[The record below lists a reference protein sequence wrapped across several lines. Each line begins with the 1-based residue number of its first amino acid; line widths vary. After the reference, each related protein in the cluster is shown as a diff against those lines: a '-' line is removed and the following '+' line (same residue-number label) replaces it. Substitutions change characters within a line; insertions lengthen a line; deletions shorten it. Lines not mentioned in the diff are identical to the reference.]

1 MSALFLIKNN
11 VFANNKFMEIAISV
25 FILLMSLFF
34 IVKGGDY
41 FVDASSTI
49 AKKLKI
55 PQLVVGATF
64 VSIATT
70 LPELIIAIISSLD
83 GTTGLAVG
91 NSVGSALCNI
101 GLICG
106 ITFLICPSDINR
118 GGTLKY
124 YLLIFVAILLFVFS
138 LWFNIFLWQAFVLI
152 VCAILFF
159 VFNFFDA
166 KKVAPQKTSA
176 TQTEEKTTSIWLT
189 LILFVIGAL
198 GVGGGA
204 YMLVEEVTFLC
215 EKIGISEQFVGL
227 TFVAIGT
234 SLPELTTTLTSIK
247 KKQPYLAIGNII
259 GSNII
264 NLTLILGATRI
275 TAWNDGLAISKQ
287 TTFVS
292 LPLMV
297 LLTLLLV
304 LPILIK
310 KKSFRWQGVCFIF
323 LYVLYIG
330 YLITTS
336 LMTSV

>member
-1 MSALFLIKNN
+1 MD
-11 VFANNKFMEIAISV
+11 IAISV
-25 FILLMSLFF
+25 LILLMSLFF

-55 PQLVVGATF
+55 PQLIVGATF
-64 VSIATT
+64 VSLATT

-101 GLICG
+101 GLTCG
-106 ITFLICPSDINR
+106 IAFLVCPSDINK

-124 YLLIFVAILLFVFS
+124 YLVIFVAILLFVFS

-152 VCAILFF
+152 ACAILFF
-159 VFNFFDA
+159 VFNFLDA
-166 KKVAPQKTSA
+166 KKDAPDKTEQ
-176 TQTEEKTTSIWLT
+176 TQTEQTNPVWLT

-204 YMLVEEVTFLC
+204 YMLVEEVTFLS

-227 TFVAIGT
+227 TLVAVGT
-234 SLPELTTTLTSIK
+234 SLPELTTTITSIK
-247 KKQPYLAIGNII
+247 KKKPYLAIGNII

-264 NLTLILGATRI
+264 NLTLILGVTRI
-275 TAWNDGLAISKQ
+275 TAWNNGLPISKE
-287 TTFVS
+287 TAFVS
-292 LPLMV
+292 LPLMIV
-297 LLTLLLV
+297 LTLLLV

-310 KKSFRWQGVCFIF
+310 KKSFRWQGICFIF

-330 YLITTS
+330 YLITTT
-336 LMTSV
+336 LMSSV